1 MIQQLRKAGNSF
13 AVTVPKE
20 VVERNGWK
28 EGQLLDVELTEL
40 EVRPKMSP
48 EVQAAFDATEEDA
61 APAMEYLA
69 SR

>member
-48 EVQAAFDATEEDA
+48 EVQAVFDATWEDT
-61 APAMEYLA
+61 APALEYLA